1 MTYDTSIL
9 QVIDINDLGETLYRF
24 PENDVFPAFSIFENA
39 QGDLEVISDFQGLQP
54 QSLDEVGEFDWLP
67 IDMLGQF

>member
-1 MTYDTSIL
+1 MTYGTSIL
-9 QVIDINDLGETLYRF
+9 QVIDTNDLGETLYRF